1 MVARRRLPPRIT
13 DAVAVEPAAVP
24 HQPSRSE
31 RARTAVVALRQVA
44 GGLRR
49 RLGWAAT
56 TLAASLGTLLLLF
69 PDVMSVTLAVGAF
82 GLAVLSAW
90 YALSRRRR
98 ARMADAP

>member
-1 MVARRRLPPRIT
+1 
-13 DAVAVEPAAVP
+13 
-24 HQPSRSE
+24 
-31 RARTAVVALRQVA
+31 
-44 GGLRR
+44 
-49 RLGWAAT
+49 
-56 TLAASLGTLLLLF
+56 LGTLLLLF